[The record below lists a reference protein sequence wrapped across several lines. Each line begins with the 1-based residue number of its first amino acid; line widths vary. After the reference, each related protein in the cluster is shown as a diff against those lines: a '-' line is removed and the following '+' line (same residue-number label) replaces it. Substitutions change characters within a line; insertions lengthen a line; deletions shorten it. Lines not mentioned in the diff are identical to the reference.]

1 MKIIL
6 DYAILIDVLFH
17 VEESPM
23 KKLSI
28 VVPCYNEQETIY
40 PFLEETQK
48 IEAKMKDQL
57 IFDYI
62 FVNDGSKD
70 ESLKVLRDVAKR
82 FTNVHYLSFS
92 RNFGKEAGLLA
103 GLEAADGDFITVMD
117 ADLQDPPELLIDM
130 YEKIKEGYDVV
141 GTRRADRKGEPVI
154 RSFFSKMF
162 YKIINAVSDTEMVD
176 GARDFRLMTRQVVDS
191 ILELGEVNRFSKGIF
206 SWVGFDVTYIAYE
219 NRERV
224 AGETSWSFWSL
235 LKYSME
241 GFINF
246 SEAPLDLSLW
256 AGAISFIVS
265 ILGILF
271 IIIRKLTIGGSVS
284 GWASL
289 VCIIL
294 FIGGIQL
301 LALGIIGKYI
311 SKIFLETK
319 KRPVYIVKEKG

>member
-1 MKIIL
+1 MRKI
-6 DYAILIDVLFH
+6 
-17 VEESPM
+17 
-23 KKLSI
+23 SI

-48 IEAKMKDQL
+48 IEQKLKKQL
-57 IFDYI
+57 VFDYI

-70 ESLKVLRDVAKR
+70 DTLNVLREVASR
-82 FTNVHYLSFS
+82 FPNVHYLSFS

-103 GLEAADGDFITVMD
+103 GLEAATGDFITVMD

-130 YEKIKEGYDVV
+130 YTKIQEGYDVV
-141 GTRRADRKGEPVI
+141 ATRRADRKGEPVI

-162 YKIINAVSDTEMVD
+162 YKIINAVSNTEMVD
-176 GARDFRLMTRQVVDS
+176 GVRDFRLMTRQVVDS
-191 ILELGEVNRFSKGIF
+191 ILELEEVNRFSKGLF
-206 SWVGFDVTYIAYE
+206 SWVGFDVTYISYE

-224 AGETSWSFWSL
+224 AGETSWNFWSL
-235 LKYSME
+235 LKYSMD

-246 SEAPLDLSLW
+246 SEAPLNLSMW
-256 AGAISFIVS
+256 AGGVSFIAS
-265 ILGILF
+265 LLGIII
-271 IIIRKLTIGGSVS
+271 IIIRKLIIGGSVS

-311 SKIFLETK
+311 AKIFLETK
-319 KRPVYIVKEKG
+319 KRPVYIIKEKK

>member
-6 DYAILIDVLFH
+6 DCVILIVVLTQI
-17 VEESPM
+17 ERKSM

-48 IEAKMKDQL
+48 IETKMKDQL

-70 ESLKVLRDVAKR
+70 ETLKVLRDVANR
-82 FTNVHYLSFS
+82 FENVHYLSFS

-141 GTRRADRKGEPVI
+141 GTHRADRKGEPVI

-162 YKIINAVSDTEMVD
+162 YKIINTVSDTEMVD

-206 SWVGFDVTYIAYE
+206 SWVGFDVTYIAYK

>member
-1 MKIIL
+1 MT
-6 DYAILIDVLFH
+6 
-17 VEESPM
+17 
-23 KKLSI
+23 LSV
-28 VVPCYNEQETIY
+28 VVPCFNE
-40 PFLEETQK
+40 EESIPLFYREMERVRVEMGEK
-48 IEAKMKDQL
+48 FE
-57 IFDYI
+57 YI
-62 FVNDGSKD
+62 FINDGSSD
-70 ESLKVLRDVAKR
+70 GTLSVLRKLHVTDS
-82 FTNVHYLSFS
+82 NVHYLSFS
-92 RNFGKEAGLLA
+92 RNFGKEAALYA
-103 GLEAADGDFITVMD
+103 GLERASGEFVTVMD
-117 ADLQDPPELLIDM
+117 VDLQDPPELLVQMKQKLD
-130 YEKIKEGYDVV
+130 ENSELDCV
-141 GTRRADRKGEPVI
+141 GTRRVTRDGEPPI
-154 RSFFSKMF
+154 RSFFARMF
-162 YKIINAVSDTEMVD
+162 YKLINHISQVEMVD

-206 SWVGFDVTYIAYE
+206 SWVGFNVTYIAYE

-235 LKYSME
+235 FKYSME

-246 SEAPLDLSLW
+246 SEAPLNLSLW
-256 AGAISFIVS
+256 AGSVSFLAS